1 MLFTENKK
9 EKKVRRGILLVH
21 FGTSR
26 KKARE
31 NSLETINRRIEK
43 EFRKFEVREAYTSR
57 MVIKKIYKEEGVRKL
72 TPNEA
77 IERMKEEGFT
87 HIIVQATHII
97 NGIEADCMKEE
108 IDRYKLEFEEIKIGS
123 ALLTKTKD
131 YMDIADIFNKEYSN
145 KPIVL
150 IGHGTTHHAASAYGM
165 LQYAIQKKGYKN
177 IFVGTVEGYPGLE
190 EVMEDLEI
198 NGIKEVTLVPLM
210 VVAGVHA
217 EEDIAG
223 DWKEALEEKEIGTE
237 VSMVGMGERRGVQDL
252 FIDHIDDLIKYEI
265 EDIKKKKE
273 EILKGENNEY

>member
-1 MLFTENKK
+1 MVLAEKK
-9 EKKVRRGILLVH
+9 EGRIKRGILLVH

-43 EFRKFEVREAYTSR
+43 EFKEFEIREAYTSR
-57 MVIKKIYKEEGVRKL
+57 MIIKKIFKEEGIRKL

-77 IERMKEEGFT
+77 IKKMKEEGFS

-97 NGIEADCMKEE
+97 NGIEADCMKQEVDE
-108 IDRYKLEFEEIKIGS
+108 YKGDFKEIKIGS
-123 ALLTKTKD
+123 GLLTKTKD
-131 YMDIADIFNKEYSN
+131 YMDVADIFNKEYSN
-145 KPIVL
+145 RPIVL
-150 IGHGTTHHAASAYGM
+150 IGHGTDHHAASAYGM
-165 LQYAIQKKGYKN
+165 LQYAIQKKGYKH

-190 EVMEDLEI
+190 EVVGDLKD
-198 NGIKEVTLVPLM
+198 NDIKEATLVPLM

-223 DWKEALEEKEIGTE
+223 DWKEALEEEGIEIE
-237 VSMVGMGERRGVQDL
+237 VSMIGMGERREVQDL
-252 FIDHIDDLIKYEI
+252 FIDHIDDLIKSEV

-273 EILKGENNEY
+273 NILKGENNEN

>member
-1 MLFTENKK
+1 MVLAEKK
-9 EKKVRRGILLVH
+9 EGRIKRGILLVH

-43 EFRKFEVREAYTSR
+43 EFKEFEIREAYTSR
-57 MVIKKIYKEEGVRKL
+57 MIIKKIFKEEGIRKS

-77 IERMKEEGFT
+77 IKKMKEEGFT

-97 NGIEADCMKEE
+97 NGIEADCMKQEVDE
-108 IDRYKLEFEEIKIGS
+108 YKGEFKEIKIGS
-123 ALLTKTKD
+123 GLLTQTKD
-131 YMDIADIFNKEYSN
+131 YMDVADIFNKEYSDR
-145 KPIVL
+145 PIVL
-150 IGHGTTHHAASAYGM
+150 IGHGTDHHAASAYGM
-165 LQYAIQKKGYKN
+165 LQYAIQKKGYKH

-190 EVMEDLEI
+190 EVVGDLKD
-198 NGIKEVTLVPLM
+198 NDIKEATLVPLM

-223 DWKEALEEKEIGTE
+223 DWKEALEEKGIGIE
-237 VSMVGMGERRGVQDL
+237 VSMIGMGERREVQDL
-252 FIDHIDDLIKYEI
+252 FIDHIDDLIKSEV

-273 EILKGENNEY
+273 NILKGENNEN